1 MHNYDTQ
8 QHRAG
13 QIISP
18 LTFQTITTA
27 QMLFVGVEGD
37 VVFVNALVLMFDLM
51 YVGLSLT
58 VRLLKYVDEIKRVK
72 EVRKTAKQR

>member
-1 MHNYDTQ
+1 
-8 QHRAG
+8 
-13 QIISP
+13 
-18 LTFQTITTA
+18 
-27 QMLFVGVEGD
+27 MLFVGVEGD